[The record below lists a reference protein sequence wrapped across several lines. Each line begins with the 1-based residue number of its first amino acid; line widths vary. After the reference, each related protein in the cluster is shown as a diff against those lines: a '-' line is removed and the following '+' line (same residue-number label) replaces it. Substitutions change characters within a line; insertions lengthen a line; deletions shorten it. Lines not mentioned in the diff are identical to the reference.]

1 MVLSGTQQIAL
12 SACTFRYDSNLRP
25 LAGPAMAE
33 APLSACTAI
42 SAAVRLPNYTLCL
55 VKIACILI
63 SQLLVIAS
71 YGATCE
77 VFILPL
83 ILGHMGRR
91 MHTYIDFNLV
101 IKARIRSRAEVLAKT
116 TYSMSIINAINYRFI
131 LPVYRR
137 DINQISRID

>member
-1 MVLSGTQQIAL
+1 
-12 SACTFRYDSNLRP
+12 
-25 LAGPAMAE
+25 
-33 APLSACTAI
+33 
-42 SAAVRLPNYTLCL
+42 
-55 VKIACILI
+55 
-63 SQLLVIAS
+63 
-71 YGATCE
+71 
-77 VFILPL
+77 
-83 ILGHMGRR
+83 MGRR